1 MCPSDRSAYGHAA
14 GVSLLRTDWIV
25 SSYCVAMTEMT
36 AWNLAFHCGNGL
48 GKARGRT
55 AEAARPSQPPSGWT
69 GSHGPGV
76 SWEQWPRSLNTG
88 LPMMHV
94 LTLWLPA
101 DFQRR
106 GPQFPGIAVFAG
118 EGQFADYTKLPVPS
132 VESTDPFLRD
142 LAAAEVHPGLLRR
155 RDLIDGEFAILWLTQ
170 AELVAG
176 PTAPRPD
183 LRAEGEHVDESEG
196 TNAWDNVEPTVDV
209 WLLPRVDPNAGKA
222 PVELWGDEVRADGYI
237 NPSAGGNGLAAWA
250 EPLFALSHL
259 GGTAFPVQAMP
270 AGLTPWYLEL
280 EEISGLNFGGGG
292 NAQIDLESDTFDWAC
307 G

>member
-1 MCPSDRSAYGHAA
+1 
-14 GVSLLRTDWIV
+14 
-25 SSYCVAMTEMT
+25 MTEMT
-36 AWNLAFHCGNGL
+36 AWNLAFRCDSGL
-48 GKARGRT
+48 GKAPGRT
-55 AEAARPSQPPSGWT
+55 AEAALPSQPPSGWT
-69 GSHGPGV
+69 GSRGPGV
-76 SWEQWPRSLNTG
+76 RWEQWPRSLNTG

-101 DFQRR
+101 AFQRR
-106 GPQFPGIAVFAG
+106 GSQFPGIAVFAG
-118 EGQFADYTKLPVPS
+118 EGQFADNSKSPVPS

-155 RDLIDGEFAILWLTQ
+155 RDLIDGEFAILWLTH

-209 WLLPRVDPNAGKA
+209 WLIDRDDPNAGKA
-222 PVELWGDEVRADGYI
+222 PVELWGDEVGADGYI
-237 NPSAGGNGLAAWA
+237 NPSTSGNGLAAWA

>member
-1 MCPSDRSAYGHAA
+1 M
-14 GVSLLRTDWIV
+14 TDMI
-25 SSYCVAMTEMT
+25 
-36 AWNLAFHCGNGL
+36 AWNLAFRCGQGL
-48 GKARGRT
+48 GTAPGRT
-55 AEAARPSQPPSGWT
+55 AEAALPSHPPSGWT

-76 SWEQWPRSLNTG
+76 GWEHWPRSLNTG

-94 LTLWLPA
+94 LSLWLPEH
-101 DFQRR
+101 FQRR
-106 GPQFPGIAVFAG
+106 GPQFPGLAVFAG
-118 EGQFADYTKLPVPS
+118 EGQFADDTKLPVPS
-132 VESTDPFLRD
+132 IESPDPFLRD
-142 LAAAEVHPGLLRR
+142 LAAAKVHPGLLRR
-155 RDLIDGEFAILWLTQ
+155 RDLIDGEFAILWLTH
-170 AELVAG
+170 AELVTG

-209 WLLPRVDPNAGKA
+209 WLIPRVDPNAGKA
-222 PVELWGDEVRADGYI
+222 PVELWGDEVGADGYLS
-237 NPSAGGNGLAAWA
+237 PSAAGNGLAAWA